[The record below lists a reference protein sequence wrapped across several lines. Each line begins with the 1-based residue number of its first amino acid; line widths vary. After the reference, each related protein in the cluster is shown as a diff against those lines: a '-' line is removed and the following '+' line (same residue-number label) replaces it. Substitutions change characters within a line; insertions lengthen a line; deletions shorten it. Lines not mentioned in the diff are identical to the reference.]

1 MFLEQPDRVRFD
13 VMSAVGPAAVLTSNG
28 ESFQL
33 SDLREGTYLY
43 GPTCPLNIARLLGIP
58 MSADDV
64 LRILTGDAPRIEATE
79 QSIECRNGQYVVTLA
94 AVDGT
99 TQELAFSVDEAD
111 RGKQPDAQRLRLS
124 RSTERMP
131 DGTARWQATYG
142 DYIEIDGQSFPTA
155 VRFTDAASGADTSVR
170 VKSISL
176 NPEIPEGVFHQEPSP
191 GMTVELATCS

>member
-28 ESFQL
+28 EGFQL
-33 SDLREGTYLY
+33 SDLREGTFLA
-43 GPTCPLNIARLLGIP
+43 GPTCPQNIARLLGIP
-58 MSADDV
+58 MNADDV
-64 LRILTGDAPRIEATE
+64 LRILTGDAPRIDATE
-79 QSIECRNGQYVVTLA
+79 QSIECRDGQYVVTLA

-99 TQELAFSVDEAD
+99 TQELAFSVSEAD
-111 RGKQPDAQRLRLS
+111 RSKAPEAQRLRLS
-124 RSTERMP
+124 RSVERMP

-142 DYIEIDGQSFPTA
+142 DYIEVDGRSFPTD
-155 VRFTDAASGADTSVR
+155 VRFTDAASGADTLVR